1 MINVTIA
8 IDEIVNRIKDMGYIL
23 ATPQRA
29 PIPSFYE
36 LDGGTI
42 LSALVAVNHLLQDP
56 TNPNDVSI
64 NSSISI
70 SVYVPPNNRN
80 PRGKQAD
87 PDKQVVP
94 SIIDEDVQCDIL
106 REEFNVYNLSNNMV
120 MSVKTVAGQ
129 IRKTDLYNDRGE
141 PTYNIDWQ
149 PVIKFKKR

>member
-8 IDEIVNRIKDMGYIL
+8 IEEIVNRIKDMGYII

-42 LSALVAVNHLLQDP
+42 LSALVVVNHLLQDP
-56 TNPNDVSI
+56 TNPNGISI

-70 SVYVPPNNRN
+70 SVSVPPNNRN
-80 PRGKQAD
+80 PRGKQSD
-87 PDKQVVP
+87 PDTQVVP

-120 MSVKTVAGQ
+120 MSVKTVVGQ
-129 IRKTDLYNDRGE
+129 VRKTDLYNDRGE
-141 PTYNIDWQ
+141 PIYNVDCQ
-149 PVIKFKKR
+149 PVLKFKKR

>member
-8 IDEIVNRIKDMGYIL
+8 IDEIVNRIKDMEYII

-42 LSALVAVNHLLQDP
+42 LSALVVVNHLLQDP

-87 PDKQVVP
+87 PNTQVVP

-120 MSVKTVAGQ
+120 MSVKTVVGQ
-129 IRKTDLYNDRGE
+129 VRRTDLYNDRGE